1 MKLGTFTL
9 ESCSEN
15 KKCTKE
21 RDARAKLLFCQS
33 KPIAFSPFSL
43 PSPSLLLK
51 LPNVNSRLG
60 RQHRRAPLV
69 AAISSCKTTVACDM
83 IDG

>member
-1 MKLGTFTL
+1 MTA
-9 ESCSEN
+9 

-21 RDARAKLLFCQS
+21 RDARAELLFCQS
-33 KPIAFSPFSL
+33 KPTGFSPFSL

-60 RQHRRAPLV
+60 RQHTRAPLA
-69 AAISSCKTTVACDM
+69 AAISSCKTAVACDM
-83 IDG
+83 IDV